1 MKTETNKINIFIDEN
16 TKIAIAVLFTN
27 LINADGIVYESEL
40 RDLEKVKHKYGLTIS
55 HFRNIN
61 TMSLATAIN
70 QIIVTAKA
78 VENKYNQSLYTLLYG
93 DLLEIAGVDGN
104 VSPDEAMVC
113 LALRYAYDFQD
124 AHIFEYEH
132 KSIKLAKKE
141 IIYIDDGQ
149 SERIEHLQK
158 ESKDYYDNINSIL
171 SLYGFTYINIP
182 TIQEQLMTYPK
193 EFLGNIIEYLYP
205 EKATEDVVDV
215 LSAKLTA
222 PNSVSTFGCQVM
234 QEGAKMKTFPPSLLF
249 KINESTILTSK
260 DNVKHTVFNLL
271 QLPIKDGY
279 RIQDTIQNFIRK
291 YRKLVSLAQV
301 NEIFDDDIKF
311 NIRSFQRTLIDFY
324 FALNQE
330 VSVLVVRVSKKGKQK
345 CFLKFGELKEVGIP
359 QRMLSYYLLILYLC
373 KTGKPLLKGCETYK
387 NTLEW
392 RFHKKVYGVI
402 SDALG
407 NTSVFDCNLNNEHGK
422 IRDRIKS
429 IIAEEKSNWDLYIP
443 IRNPRTKEFSIGMDI
458 PVFVEKNNKKY
469 ELVAWVNEL
478 LENE

>member
-1 MKTETNKINIFIDEN
+1 MLDNKINFFIDEN

-40 RDLEKVKHKYGLTIS
+40 RYLEKVKHKYGLTIS
-55 HFRNIN
+55 HFRKSNS
-61 TMSLATAIN
+61 MSLATAIN
-70 QIIVTAKA
+70 QIIATAKA
-78 VENKYNQSLYTLLYG
+78 IEKRSHQSLYTLLYS
-93 DLLEIAGVDGN
+93 DMLEIAGVDRS
-104 VSPDEAMVC
+104 VSPDEAMIC

-149 SERIEHLQK
+149 SARIECLQK

-171 SLYGFTYINIP
+171 NLYGFTYINIP

-222 PNSVSTFGCQVM
+222 PNCVSIFGCQIM
-234 QEGAKMKTFPPSLLF
+234 QEGAKMKVFPPSLLF
-249 KINESTILTSK
+249 KINESTIVTSK
-260 DNVKHTVFNLL
+260 DNTKHIVFNLL

-279 RIQDTIQNFIRK
+279 QIQDTIQNFIRK
-291 YRKLVSLAQV
+291 YRELVSLVQV
-301 NEIFDDDIKF
+301 CKIFDDDTKF

-330 VSVLVVRVSKKGKQK
+330 VNVLIVKVNKKGKQK

-387 NTLEW
+387 NTSDWQL
-392 RFHKKVYGVI
+392 HKEIYGVI
-402 SDALG
+402 SNELDNL
-407 NTSVFDCNLNNEHGK
+407 TEFDSNLNNEHGK

-429 IIAEEKSNWDLYIP
+429 VIADKKNWELYIP
-443 IRNPRTKEFSIGMDI
+443 IRNQRTKEFSIGMDI
-458 PVFVEKNNKKY
+458 PVFIEIDDNRY
-469 ELVAWVNEL
+469 ELIAWIDML
-478 LENE
+478 LATAKK

>member
-1 MKTETNKINIFIDEN
+1 MLDDKINFFIDEN

-55 HFRNIN
+55 HFRKSN

-70 QIIVTAKA
+70 QITTMAKA
-78 VENKYNQSLYTLLYG
+78 VETKHHQSLYTLLYG

-104 VSPDEAMVC
+104 VSHDEAMIC
-113 LALRYAYDFQD
+113 LALRYAYDFQN
-124 AHIFEYEH
+124 AHVFEYEH

-141 IIYIDDGQ
+141 VIYIDDGQ
-149 SERIEHLQK
+149 SVRIEDLQK

-171 SLYGFTYINIP
+171 NLYGFTYINIP

-193 EFLGNIIEYLYP
+193 SFLRNIIEYLYP
-205 EKATEDVVDV
+205 DKATKDVVDV

-222 PNSVSTFGCQVM
+222 SNSVSTFGCQIM
-234 QEGAKMKTFPPSLLF
+234 QEGAKMKNFPPSLLF
-249 KINESTILTSK
+249 KINESTVVTSK

-271 QLPIKDGY
+271 QLPIKECY
-279 RIQDTIQNFIRK
+279 QIQDTIQNFVRK
-291 YRKLVSLAQV
+291 YRNIVSLSNV
-301 NEIFDDDIKF
+301 NRIFDDEVKF

-330 VSVLVVRVSKKGKQK
+330 VSELVIKVKKTGKQK
-345 CFLKFGELKEVGIP
+345 CFLKFGELKEIGIP

-373 KTGKPLLKGCETYK
+373 KTGKPLLKGCDKYK
-387 NTLEW
+387 NTPEW
-392 RFHKKVYGVI
+392 QFHKKVYRVI
-402 SDALG
+402 SDAIG
-407 NTSVFDCNLNNEHGK
+407 NTTVFDSNLNNEHGK

-429 IIAEEKSNWDLYIP
+429 VIADKRNWELYIP
-443 IRNPRTKEFSIGMDI
+443 IRNQRTKEFSIAMDI
-458 PVFVEKNNKKY
+458 IVYVEKNNKKY
-469 ELVAWVNEL
+469 ELVAWVDKL
-478 LENE
+478 LENN